1 MKSNLLRIVNTY
13 EYEYGLK
20 PDGAW
25 TQFSSLEEAI
35 LTIRLY
41 FKDWVTSALLS
52 INLSLCFAMLLLNQ
66 KKISTK
72 RRIFQDFYDIS
83 RKTPDRA
90 LFSLQKLKMEG
101 FLKIVILFNKT
112 GFCSNQQPMLR
123 RTVMQ

>member
-72 RRIFQDFYDIS
+72 RKIFQDFHDVS
-83 RKTPDRA
+83 GKTPDTA
-90 LFSLQKLKMEG
+90 LFSLHKLIKER
-101 FLKIVILFNKT
+101 FLEIVIKLNKT
-112 GFCSNQQPMLR
+112 AIRSKQQPMLR
-123 RTVMQ
+123 RVVMQ